1 MFYDVSYDCGSF
13 ELLGTCADIICEHFQ
28 SSEDTSKAQLLHI
41 DMLLQRKEDLF
52 AKEKVEEIIIGQ

>member
-1 MFYDVSYDCGSF
+1 LNRDSVGFYF
-13 ELLGTCADIICEHFQ
+13 LKIICEHFQ